1 MMQMI
6 FLAIGYR
13 QFALFLSAQ
22 IWNLEFAK
30 DIRLGRGGLPPLV
43 WWHDLNTSGAA
54 HKPSRLDATEPAG

>member
-22 IWNLEFAK
+22 IWNLEFGICQRYQVGK
-30 DIRLGRGGLPPLV
+30 G
-43 WWHDLNTSGAA
+43 WFT
-54 HKPSRLDATEPAG
+54 PAGLVA